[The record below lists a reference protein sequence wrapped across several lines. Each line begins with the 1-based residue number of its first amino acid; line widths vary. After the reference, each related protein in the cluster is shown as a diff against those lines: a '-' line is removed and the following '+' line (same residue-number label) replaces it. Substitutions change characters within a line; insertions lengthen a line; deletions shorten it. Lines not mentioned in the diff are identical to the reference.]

1 MVATAGW
8 FRHSSGDRNCKAFS
22 GRVSVRTGLCSPH
35 VLQSFFSFPSSFCS
49 CFPAPLRAS
58 PAPGDLLVPAPDH
71 QASNPVHSR
80 VTLHSTTELR
90 EDTRQS
96 GEQFRVPSIYSLIIM
111 SESISSKVTRM
122 WNWFPARCITTLRSL
137 QRKIFSL
144 FSEKYLLC
152 HQCQLTCRLYSQP
165 RRWKSCGLSQPS
177 TVSQSWSPTWPTYSY
192 LTRDTWQPIR

>member
-35 VLQSFFSFPSSFCS
+35 VLQSFFSFPRSFCS

-111 SESISSKVTRM
+111 SESISSNLVK
-122 WNWFPARCITTLRSL
+122 L
-137 QRKIFSL
+137 QECGTGFLLVVLQLYGVSR
-144 FSEKYLLC
+144 EKYLACLVKNIC
-152 HQCQLTCRLYSQP
+152 SVI
-165 RRWKSCGLSQPS
+165 S
-177 TVSQSWSPTWPTYSY
+177 VS
-192 LTRDTWQPIR
+192 